1 MAAFTYAIAQI
12 EQLGAA
18 NLTMAQ
24 HFDAA
29 DAGAVV
35 GEGPLYADTVG
46 YPADGEGLANA
57 AALNLNNDA
66 FEVLKPLRGLL

>member
-1 MAAFTYAIAQI
+1 
-12 EQLGAA
+12 
-18 NLTMAQ
+18 MAQ

-46 YPADGEGLANA
+46 YPADSEGLANA

-66 FEVLKPLRGLL
+66 FEVLKPFARTFNDLYE